1 MHITTRYCEVT
12 AMDNVQARNLAR
24 GKIGTIL
31 LAVVKNFNCKKK
43 IERFKYGRYFYVVT
57 ESHHVSHAMSC

>member
-1 MHITTRYCEVT
+1 MHNTTRYREVT

-24 GKIGTIL
+24 RKIGTIL

-43 IERFKYGRYFYVVT
+43 I
-57 ESHHVSHAMSC
+57 

>member
-31 LAVVKNFNCKKK
+31 LAVVKNFNCKKRSRDSSMVD
-43 IERFKYGRYFYVVT
+43 I
-57 ESHHVSHAMSC
+57 SMSYPKAIM

>member
-1 MHITTRYCEVT
+1 MHITTRYYEVT
-12 AMDNVQARNLAR
+12 VMDNVQARNLAR

-43 IERFKYGRYFYVVT
+43 I
-57 ESHHVSHAMSC
+57 